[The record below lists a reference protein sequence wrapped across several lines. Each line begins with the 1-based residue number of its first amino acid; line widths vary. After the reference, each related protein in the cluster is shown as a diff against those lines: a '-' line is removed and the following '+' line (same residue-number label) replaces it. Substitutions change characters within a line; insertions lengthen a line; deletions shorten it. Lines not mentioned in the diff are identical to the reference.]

1 MTGSELITTLR
12 SQHPLLAPQAA
23 EQIVTQVFQSMA
35 DALAHGDR
43 IELRGFGSFG
53 VKALPARQRRNP
65 RTGAPVWL
73 AAQRRPFF
81 KAAKEMHARLNGGKE
96 KTRELQE
103 PSSPPV
109 PVDN

>member
-1 MTGSELITTLR
+1 MTGSELITALR

-35 DALAHGDR
+35 DALAQGDR

-65 RTGAPVWL
+65 RTGTPVWL
-73 AAQRRPFF
+73 AAQRHPFF
-81 KAAKEMHARLNGGKE
+81 KAAKEMHARLNGSKG
-96 KTRELQE
+96 KTRELQAH
-103 PSSPPV
+103 SSPPV
-109 PVDN
+109 PVDK